1 MLNLD
6 TGDCIKGIEINAD
19 FVAREN
25 ETQQFVIKI
34 KPKSNEQK
42 LLLVQFDLTQDEDF
56 AKNVSQTL
64 TFTKKNN
71 RKIKSIRWCKCS

>member
-1 MLNLD
+1 MLNQD
-6 TGDCIKGIEINAD
+6 TCDCIKAIEINAD

-42 LLLVQFDLTQDEDF
+42 LLLAQFDLTQDEDF
-56 AKNVSQTL
+56 FKNVTQNL
-64 TFTKKNN
+64 TFLKKQ
-71 RKIKSIRWCKCS
+71 